1 MKDSEVEQH
10 RMPITP
16 SIITW
21 ARDRAGYSVSEAQ
34 RYFSGIYRWETGDLL
49 PTYPQLEQM
58 AERFKVPVAVFFFPE
73 PPNTPKI
80 DETFRTLSNESM
92 ERIPPRIRLL
102 LRKARAMQI
111 SLFELSDGKSSA
123 SGLLTSDLQ
132 FHVDEPVRSIAER
145 VRAYLDIS
153 IEQQFLWGSVEDALE
168 NWRQVL
174 SDHGVYVFKDAFRE
188 PEFFGFSLY
197 DPEFPIIYVNNT
209 SAKSRQVFTVFHEL
223 SHLMFH
229 TSGIDSVDDDYISS
243 LSSENTRI
251 EVVCNEF
258 AGQFLVPDDAFQSES
273 FGLPANEG
281 TAEHL
286 ARRFC
291 VSREVIFR
299 RFLDRGLITQLE
311 YSEAAERW
319 KEDRGSGPDGGNY
332 YNTQMAYL
340 GQSYVRLAF
349 EKYYQNRFDIIQLA
363 DYLNVQPKNVQS
375 LEERFLRTARAT

>member
-1 MKDSEVEQH
+1 
-10 RMPITP
+10 
-16 SIITW
+16 
-21 ARDRAGYSVSEAQ
+21 
-34 RYFSGIYRWETGDLL
+34 
-49 PTYPQLEQM
+49 
-58 AERFKVPVAVFFFPE
+58 
-73 PPNTPKI
+73 
-80 DETFRTLSNESM
+80 
-92 ERIPPRIRLL
+92 
-102 LRKARAMQI
+102 
-111 SLFELSDGKSSA
+111 
-123 SGLLTSDLQ
+123 
-132 FHVDEPVRSIAER
+132 
-145 VRAYLDIS
+145 
-153 IEQQFLWGSVEDALE
+153 VEDALE

-188 PEFFGFSLY
+188 PRFFGFSLY

-223 SHLMFH
+223 SHLMFR
-229 TSGIDSVDDDYISS
+229 TSGVDPVDDEYISS
-243 LSSENTRI
+243 LSLKNTHI

-258 AGQFLVPDDAFQSES
+258 AGQFLVPDDTFQSES

-299 RFLDRGLITQLE
+299 RFLDRGLITQIE